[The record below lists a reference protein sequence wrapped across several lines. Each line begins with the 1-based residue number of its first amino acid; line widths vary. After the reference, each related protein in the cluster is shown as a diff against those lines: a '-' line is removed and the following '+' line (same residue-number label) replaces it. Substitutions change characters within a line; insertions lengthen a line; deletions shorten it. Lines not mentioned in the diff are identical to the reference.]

1 MQRQNYAI
9 FNENDLNFMDCNK
22 YLMPFKLMPVH
33 LNCICVRF
41 WQKCAKQIWLLAQ
54 LTKKSPIAVCEVLR
68 FEFVLKISGSVKSTT
83 AKLLLLHIWQN
94 SKNNNKR
101 MTRVRFTDRW

>member
-33 LNCICVRF
+33 LNCAAYVLGSDKKTF
-41 WQKCAKQIWLLAQ
+41 W
-54 LTKKSPIAVCEVLR
+54 
-68 FEFVLKISGSVKSTT
+68 
-83 AKLLLLHIWQN
+83 HN
-94 SKNNNKR
+94 
-101 MTRVRFTDRW
+101 